1 MVAVLVVNHSRDL
14 TPNHILEVYIA
25 PLPNRIPRTH
35 DNVQTKTLW
44 CKKINLSYQN
54 QIKTPRAHGP
64 SVIIVQVQVHAI
76 IVHVQTLLVN
86 FVIANSIQGTII
98 SIIALTCC
106 DLNFYA
112 LPPEQKTLLILNLSS
127 ENDALKDLI
136 YDMFVLRK
144 SLLEC

>member
-1 MVAVLVVNHSRDL
+1 M
-14 TPNHILEVYIA
+14 YIA

-86 FVIANSIQGTII
+86 FVIDNSIQGTII
-98 SIIALTCC
+98 SIVA
-106 DLNFYA
+106 LNF
-112 LPPEQKTLLILNLSS
+112 LFLFFLFHVTHWRLVS
-127 ENDALKDLI
+127 
-136 YDMFVLRK
+136 
-144 SLLEC
+144 